1 MAIIPGYEYDLFVSY
16 AHADNSMDEEE
27 EGWVAQFVN
36 RLEAALRQRLG
47 TSQELAIFRDRT
59 VVMANSRLQDLLTA
73 TRASAVFLAV
83 GSPSYVAREWT
94 RRELETFVERNNDLS
109 RLFVVECL
117 PLNSGDCY
125 PRPLDDNITVRFWK
139 PCGPRNIPMP
149 LSLHTD
155 REQFSTLI
163 HTVANDIAK
172 KLLSLRLLPRPAKRE
187 VPTMPAGYSDFTTE
201 GKTGAKAASARKT
214 VLLAQTT
221 EDVEDEAEQLRSM
234 LAQYNSEI
242 EVLPLSGYPQGGEDF
257 KAAVEMD
264 LARTD
269 VFVQLLGK
277 RVGRTPPDLPEGY
290 TRFQAAA
297 AKAANVVILQ
307 WRRSDLD
314 PESVADAGYKA
325 MLKGETVIASGLEA
339 FKLQI
344 LKEVRK
350 NQRPAVHRAKSS
362 TVFINADDKD
372 MTFAKEVERECV
384 KNAMTA
390 ILPMSGS
397 SAEAES
403 IRKDLEENLVDCD
416 MLVFIYGD
424 TTQNWIRGQLKFF
437 NKVKPNRKSDPKLLA
452 ICVGPPP
459 KPEIGISFPEA
470 HVIDCP
476 ECWNVEGIR
485 KLILEIGA

>member
-1 MAIIPGYEYDLFVSY
+1 MAILPGYEYDLFVSY
-16 AHADNSMDEEE
+16 AHADNSMDEEQ

-47 TSQELAIFRDRT
+47 TSQELAIFRDRS
-59 VVMANSRLQDLLTA
+59 VVMANSRLPDLLTA
-73 TRASAVFLAV
+73 TKGSAVFLAV

-117 PLNSGDCY
+117 PLNSGDSY
-125 PRPLDDNITVRFWK
+125 PRPLDDNIRVPFWK
-139 PCGPRNIPMP
+139 PCGPRSIPMP
-149 LSLHTD
+149 LSLHSD

-187 VPTMPAGYSDFTTE
+187 PPAIVAASYDSAAE
-201 GKTGAKAASARKT
+201 GKGGAKPATDRKT

-221 EDVEDEAEQLRSM
+221 EDVEEEAEQLRSM
-234 LAQYNSEI
+234 LAQFDAEI
-242 EVLPLSGYPQGGEDF
+242 EVLPVSGYPQGGEDF
-257 KAAVEMD
+257 KAAFDAD
-264 LARTD
+264 LARAD

-277 RVGRTPPDLPEGY
+277 RPGRTPPDLPEGY
-290 TRFQAAA
+290 TRFQAGA
-297 AKAANVVILQ
+297 AKAAEVVVLQ
-307 WRRSDLD
+307 WRRPDLD
-314 PESVADAGYKA
+314 LESVADAGYKA

-350 NQRPAVHRAKSS
+350 NQRPVPRAKTS

-372 MTFAKEVERECV
+372 MKFAKEVERECV
-384 KNAMTA
+384 KNALTA

-437 NKVKPNRKSDPKLLA
+437 NKVKPNRKSEPKLLA
-452 ICVGPPP
+452 ICSGPPA
-459 KPEIGISFPEA
+459 KPEIGISFPDA
-470 HVIDCP
+470 HLIDCP
-476 ECWNVEGIR
+476 NGWDLEGIR
-485 KLILEIGA
+485 KLILEIGE